1 MKALI
6 VISAFCLF
14 LMSIVLFLAAKGFDA
29 GYEVGRRENNKWW
42 VAEKSTAFETRQI
55 VNRRYTRKF
64 NHI

>member
-6 VISAFCLF
+6 VVSA
-14 LMSIVLFLAAKGFDA
+14 IYLFLAATVLFFNARGFDA
-29 GYEVGRRENNKWW
+29 GYEAGRRENNKWW
-42 VAEKSTAFETRQI
+42 VDEKSTAFETRQI